1 MKFFR
6 IPVSIIIFLLFFGV
20 SVLEAFRTRNW
31 MKVVF
36 WIAIAVMF
44 LIADSSRDKEKE
56 QSVSH

>member
-1 MKFFR
+1 MKLFR
-6 IPVSIIIFLLFFGV
+6 IPVSIIIFILFFGV

-44 LIADSSRDKEKE
+44 LIADRSRDKEK
-56 QSVSH
+56 QQNASH